1 LLAIEVLISSDPN
14 ELSPE
19 LVNALVELT
28 LEIFTERKDIFDEGF
43 ILLSGLCAWTENKFD

>member
-43 ILLSGLCAWTENKFD
+43 ILLSGLCA